1 MAATSKFLVV
11 LSAGMCLSDAGSIL
25 TEQRQAL
32 NKLKCEPK
40 ETWVYIESQLEPQD
54 DLPDKTYYPHMVSVL
69 RCLKECSFGSN
80 PRWVCRTRLANR
92 TPPGR
97 GLSLCNSSM
106 TLNTRGRSRSW
117 NTSRASV
124 CKH

>member
-54 DLPDKTYYPHMVSVL
+54 DLPDKTYYPHVVSVL
-69 RCLKECSFGSN
+69 RCLKEFCGN
-80 PRWVCRTRLANR
+80 PRWAVPNKTCKPDTTGPRVVVVQLFNDVEHTRKI
-92 TPPGR
+92 
-97 GLSLCNSSM
+97 
-106 TLNTRGRSRSW
+106 TLMEHKT
-117 NTSRASV
+117 
-124 CKH
+124 CKCM